1 MLPARE
7 YLEPDQ
13 CPAAQRDNGLEIG
26 NELCL
31 FEGTT
36 NV

>member
-1 MLPARE
+1 MLPARQ
-7 YLEPDQ
+7 YLEADK

-26 NELCL
+26 NELWL

-36 NV
+36 NF